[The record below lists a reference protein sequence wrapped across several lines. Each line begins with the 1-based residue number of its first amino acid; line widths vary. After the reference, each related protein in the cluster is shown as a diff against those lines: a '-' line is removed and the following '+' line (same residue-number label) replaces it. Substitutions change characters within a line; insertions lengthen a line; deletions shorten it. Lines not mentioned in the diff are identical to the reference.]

1 MAEAKKTAKATVKKP
16 VAKAAEKVAA
26 ETTAKKVAAEATTK
40 KTTAKTTETKTTAA
54 KTTTTAAKK
63 TTTRTAAA
71 KTKKAAA
78 VKENISIQFAGK
90 EYTTEQLVKIAKDV
104 WEFDLAK
111 NPADF
116 KEVQLYVKPEEA
128 KAYYVINGTETG
140 SFDI

>member
-26 ETTAKKVAAEATTK
+26 ETTAKKVAAEATAK
-40 KTTAKTTETKTTAA
+40 KTTAKTTETKT
-54 KTTTTAAKK
+54 
-63 TTTRTAAA
+63 
-71 KTKKAAA
+71 AA

-140 SFDI
+140 SFNI

>member
-16 VAKAAEKVAA
+16 VAKAAAEKTAA
-26 ETTAKKVAAEATTK
+26 ETTV
-40 KTTAKTTETKTTAA
+40 
-54 KTTTTAAKK
+54 KK
-63 TTTRTAAA
+63 TTTKTTAA